1 MTVKHIVLL
10 EPKVGVSDAQIQDAL
25 DKAAALTGAVP
36 GVLEIT
42 SGKNFTDRAG
52 NIAWAI
58 IVDLDS
64 KESLAGYGPHP
75 VHQEVAKLL
84 GSLMENLMVV
94 DYEI

>member
-1 MTVKHIVLL
+1 MTVKHLVLL
-10 EPKVGVSDAQIQDAL
+10 EPKAGVSDTRIQQAL
-25 DKAAALTGAVP
+25 DQAAGLKGGVP
-36 GVLEIT
+36 GVLEVS

-75 VHQEVAKLL
+75 VHQELAKLL
-84 GSLMENLMVV
+84 GGLMENLVVV